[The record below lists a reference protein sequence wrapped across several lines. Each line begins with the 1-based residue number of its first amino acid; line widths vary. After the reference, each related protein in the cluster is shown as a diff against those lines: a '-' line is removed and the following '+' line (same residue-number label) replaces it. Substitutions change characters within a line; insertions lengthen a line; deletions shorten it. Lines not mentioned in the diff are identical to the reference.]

1 MTIILKI
8 RVASND
14 LIYSSGLICLI
25 QNNFFLL
32 QIWSYLTQK
41 YVQARNQL
49 HMKKNFLKE
58 I

>member
-41 YVQARNQL
+41 YVQVYW
-49 HMKKNFLKE
+49 